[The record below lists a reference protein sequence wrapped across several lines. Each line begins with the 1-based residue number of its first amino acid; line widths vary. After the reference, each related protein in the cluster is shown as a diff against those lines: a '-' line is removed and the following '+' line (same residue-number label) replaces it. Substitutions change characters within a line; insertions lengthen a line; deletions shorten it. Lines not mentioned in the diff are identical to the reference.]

1 MNDQTFDTFIISE
14 SNKHALTVIN
24 ELFASIK
31 YGSSLNPLVICSKES
46 NGKTHFLNAIKHK
59 LETEFPEKTVKYINP
74 DLLRKEITKYFIPNE
89 TTDRIINAIPKLN
102 LFEYDFLLFDDFQ
115 KFPLRE
121 KLLITLGK
129 EFQKGLRKNQQL
141 IISCTYI
148 PQTYW
153 AIMETMGEIFKNSS
167 IVTIYSLQHSKT
179 INNN

>member
-1 MNDQTFDTFIISE
+1 MNDQTFDTFITSE

-46 NGKTHFLNAIKHK
+46 NGKTHLLNAIKHR
-59 LETEFPEKTVKYINP
+59 LESEFPEKTVKYINP
-74 DLLRKEITKYFIPNE
+74 VLIRKEITKYFIPNE
-89 TTDRIINAIPKLN
+89 TTDRIIKAIPKLN

-121 KLLITLGK
+121 KLLITLGQ
-129 EFQKGLRKNQQL
+129 ELQKGLRNGQQL
-141 IISCTYI
+141 IITTTYI

-153 AIMETMGEIFKNSS
+153 AIMETMGEVFKNSS
-167 IVTIYSLQHSKT
+167 IVTLYCLQHSKT